1 MWIILKKQIFINMKE
16 IEKKIESINLIKVEK
31 NYRPGSTPKYFYNIK
46 LSGIRQE
53 LLLETQYVL
62 EAGLVGRKITY
73 QLDDENIVKNF
84 EFNS

>member
-1 MWIILKKQIFINMKE
+1 MKD

-31 NYRPGSTPKYFYNIK
+31 NYRPGATPKYFYNIK
-46 LSGIRQE
+46 LSGIKEE

-62 EAGLVGRKITY
+62 QAGLVGRKMSY

-84 EFNS
+84 EFHI